1 MNFRCYAMSEY
12 QHVLVAV
19 DFSAETECVMSRALA
34 LAAMQKAKVSFIHV
48 VEYTGYLY
56 PPDTPLPLDV
66 DLEQQFVDKATD
78 NLKSLAEGHGLPDAA
93 RYVEVGSPMQEIVNV
108 AHAQSVDLIV
118 IGSHGRHGLQR
129 ILGSTA
135 SGVLHLSTCDVLAV
149 RVGACKT

>member
-1 MNFRCYAMSEY
+1 MADY
-12 QHVLVAV
+12 QHILVAI
-19 DFSAETECVMSRALA
+19 DFSSETDYVVDRALA
-34 LAAMQKAKVSFIHV
+34 LAANQGAKVSFIHV

-66 DLEQQFVDKATD
+66 DLEQQFVDKATA
-78 NLKSLAEGHGLPDAA
+78 NLLSLAEGREVSDAPC
-93 RYVEVGSPMQEIVNV
+93 YVEVGSPMQEIVNT
-108 AHAQSVDLIV
+108 AHAHGVDLIV

-149 RVGACKT
+149 RVGACRT